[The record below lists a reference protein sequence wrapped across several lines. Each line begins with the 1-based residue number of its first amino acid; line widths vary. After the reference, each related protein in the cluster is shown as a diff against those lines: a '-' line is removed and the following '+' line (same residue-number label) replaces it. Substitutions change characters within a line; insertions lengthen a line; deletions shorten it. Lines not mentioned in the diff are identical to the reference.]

1 MTLVERPTTKQITE
15 TLHQLPDD
23 ELLKTVDN
31 RLRGLRVNIFPG
43 LGLDRDEDPSDV
55 FIDMYDQYKNDP
67 KYQVT
72 FDRLRKA
79 CTTLTSRW
87 ITRGDFVQNNR
98 DALAMGEM
106 FYLSARIRAKAT
118 VPDIAKVAG
127 DDHFS
132 TVLIEGGEDL
142 QSRALRS
149 LGSLLSKEDQ
159 EANNQYKPLFEAA
172 LEAKRPIGLTAL
184 VHFWPEER
192 DAFVEKAKAKK
203 DEGLNSVVE
212 NLDMILSTFTED

>member
-1 MTLVERPTTKQITE
+1 MTLVERPTIEQVTE
-15 TLHQLPDD
+15 TFRHLPDD
-23 ELLKTVDN
+23 ELLKTVSN
-31 RLRGLRVNIFPG
+31 RLRGLRINAFPRLG
-43 LGLDRDEDPSDV
+43 LGRDEDPSDV
-55 FIDMYDQYKNDP
+55 FVDMYDLYKDNSEHQP
-67 KYQVT
+67 T
-72 FDRLRKA
+72 LDRLRKV

-87 ITRGDFVQNNR
+87 ATRDFVQTEK
-98 DALAMGEM
+98 DALAMGEL
-106 FYLSARIRAKAT
+106 FYLSARIKAKDT
-118 VPDIAKVAG
+118 IPDIAKVAG

-132 TVLIEGGEDL
+132 RVFIEGEDL

-192 DAFVEKAKAKK
+192 ETFVEKAKTKN
-203 DEGLNSVVE
+203 DEGLNNVVE
-212 NLDMILSTFTED
+212 NLDMILPTFTED